1 MLKISLQLSNSFY
14 LKMEKN
20 GKLSVDSCDEIAIDK
35 ETIDYAINYM
45 SLKLYAKKVELF
57 KSYK

>member
-35 ETIDYAINYM
+35 ETIDYISFNCCN
-45 SLKLYAKKVELF
+45 F
-57 KSYK
+57 ICC